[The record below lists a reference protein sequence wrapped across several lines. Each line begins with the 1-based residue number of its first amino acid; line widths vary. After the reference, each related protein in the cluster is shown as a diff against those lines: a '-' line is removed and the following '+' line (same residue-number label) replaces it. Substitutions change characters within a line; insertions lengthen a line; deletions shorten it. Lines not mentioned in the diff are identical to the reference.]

1 MKMHHIL
8 VFLRRF
14 AIVSL
19 SALAAACGGGGD
31 GPSGTAP
38 TISNLTVSPL
48 AAYNTTDPLYFSS
61 QFDFYDFDAN
71 VSTLTQRLRDESD
84 GSVVDLGTE
93 SIPGI
98 AGMTSGTV
106 LGQFIASG
114 VAPGTYTVLINV
126 TDSTSQV
133 SNVLGAPVRIAAY
146 PWTSRLAGPTA
157 REYAAAAALDGK
169 VYLVGGQ
176 LTNTGTTPG
185 PATGVL
191 DIYDPAT
198 NTWSAGPPMPT
209 ARMGLTL
216 TAYNGKLYAIGGR
229 TDGFNTSA
237 VGTVEE
243 YNPGTGLWT
252 ARNSM
257 PTRRFHAAASPA
269 LTPFGNLIVVA
280 GGEFDASVL
289 DTVQGYNPVT
299 HAWFTL
305 APMPS
310 ARGRLA
316 MGSVGG
322 KLYAVGGYAGTL
334 AKWVGTVEEYDP
346 QLGGWATKAPM
357 PSPRAH
363 LALVVVSGQLL
374 AAGGENV
381 NPSLDMLES
390 YDPVLNGWRSKTPST
405 TAFTRAAG
413 AAVNDRMQVFGNT
426 LTLQYDLS
434 NDIR

>member
-1 MKMHHIL
+1 MKTLNVLH
-8 VFLRRF
+8 FLRRF
-14 AIVSL
+14 AAVL
-19 SALAAACGGGGD
+19 LPALVAACGGGGD

-38 TISNLTVSPL
+38 TISNLTVSPQ

-61 QFDFYDFDAN
+61 QFDFFDPDAN
-71 VSTLTQRLRDESD
+71 VSTLTLRVRDESD
-84 GSVVDLGTE
+84 GSVVDLGTDP
-93 SIPGI
+93 IAGI
-98 AGMTSGTV
+98 AGMASGTV

-146 PWTSRLAGPTA
+146 PWTSRLAGPTP
-157 REYAAAAALDGK
+157 REYAAAAVLDGK
-169 VYLVGGQ
+169 VYVAGGQ
-176 LTNTGTTPG
+176 LTNTTTTPG
-185 PATGVL
+185 PATDL
-191 DIYDPAT
+191 LEIYDPAA

-229 TDGFNTSA
+229 TDGFTTSA
-237 VGTVEE
+237 VGTVAE

-257 PTRRFHAAASPA
+257 PTPRFHAAAAPA
-269 LTPFGNLIVVA
+269 STPYGDLIVVA
-280 GGEFDASVL
+280 GGEFEVSVL
-289 DTVQGYNPVT
+289 DTVQGYNPIT
-299 HAWFTL
+299 NAWVTL

-316 MGSVGG
+316 LGSVGG
-322 KLYAVGGYAGTL
+322 RLYAVGGYAGTL
-334 AKWVGTVEEYDP
+334 AQWVGTVEEYDP
-346 QLGGWATKAPM
+346 QLGSWATKTPM
-357 PSPRAH
+357 PTPRAH
-363 LALVVVSGQLL
+363 LALAVINGQLL

-381 NPSLDMLES
+381 NRSLDVLES

-413 AAVNDRMQVFGNT
+413 AVVNDRMQVFGNT
-426 LTLQYDLS
+426 LTLQYDPS
-434 NDIR
+434 NEIR

>member
-1 MKMHHIL
+1 MKTPYIL
-8 VFLRRF
+8 LLIRRI

-19 SALAAACGGGGD
+19 SGLTVACGGGGD

-38 TISNLTVSPL
+38 TISNLTVSPQ

-61 QFDFYDFDAN
+61 QFDFFDPDAN
-71 VSTLTQRLRDESD
+71 VATLTLRVRDESD
-84 GSVVDLGTE
+84 GSVVDLGTDP
-93 SIPGI
+93 IAGI
-98 AGMTSGTV
+98 ADMTSGTV

-114 VAPGTYTVLINV
+114 VAPGNYTVLINV

-133 SNVLGAPVRIAAY
+133 SNVLGAPVRFAAY
-146 PWTSRLAGPTA
+146 PWTSRLAGPTP
-157 REYAAAAALDGK
+157 REYAAAAVLDSK
-169 VYLVGGQ
+169 VYVAGGQ
-176 LTNTGTTPG
+176 LTSSGTTPG
-185 PATGVL
+185 PATAVL
-191 DIYDPAT
+191 EIYDPAT

-229 TDGFNTSA
+229 TDGFTTSA

-257 PTRRFHAAASPA
+257 PTPRFHAAAAPA
-269 LTPFGNLIVVA
+269 LTPYGDLIVVV
-280 GGEFDASVL
+280 GGESEITVL
-289 DTVQGYNPVT
+289 DTVQGYNPIT
-299 HAWFTL
+299 NAWFSL
-305 APMPS
+305 APMPT

-316 MGSVGG
+316 MGSVGDR
-322 KLYAVGGYAGTL
+322 LYAVGGYAGTV
-334 AKWVGTVEEYDP
+334 AQWVGTVEEYDP
-346 QLGGWATKAPM
+346 QLGNWATKTPM
-357 PSPRAH
+357 PTPRAH
-363 LALVVVSGQLL
+363 LTLAVINGQLL

-381 NPSLDMLES
+381 NRSLDVLES
-390 YDPVLNGWRSKTPST
+390 YDTVLNGWRSKTPST

-426 LTLQYDLS
+426 LTLQYDPS
-434 NDIR
+434 NEIR